1 MRHQLSARDHR
12 MAKTICTVCM
22 GYLICNMPII
32 VYKLIRGKNVND
44 NPYLLLI
51 FSSLFW
57 VQCSFNF
64 IIYAASN
71 KQYREAYFMFLR
83 VAVFRLDDDPYFS
96 TVTSNRGTN
105 RRKRTVGQSNQSNRS
120 TNDSAKPRKPRVQRV
135 VFEKKHPTSLSTL
148 SQKSAPCP
156 GVIPLH
162 KSKSINDRNAW
173 PLLSE
178 LPSNPVTQ

>member
-1 MRHQLSARDHR
+1 MRKQLSARDQR
-12 MAKTICTVCM
+12 MAKTISTVCM

-32 VYKLIRGKNVND
+32 VYKIIKGKKVND
-44 NPYLLLI
+44 HPYLLLI

-83 VAVFRLDDDPYFS
+83 VAVFRLDDDPYL
-96 TVTSNRGTN
+96 TTMTSNRGTN
-105 RRKRTVGQSNQSNRS
+105 RCKRTGGQSIPSNQSNS
-120 TNDSAKPRKPRVQRV
+120 GSGDPGKPRFQRV
-135 VFEKKHPTSLSTL
+135 VFEKKNHQSFSVI
-148 SQKSAPCP
+148 SQKSEPCP
-156 GVIPLH
+156 GFTPTQNP
-162 KSKSINDRNAW
+162 KRPKGRNAW
-173 PLLSE
+173 PLISE